1 MKTTNT
7 NNTIKAENEIL
18 EVPTFDVEF
27 AMEEPKEVAK
37 KTSKKEAPKAKA
49 EKPAKKEEAKAPS
62 KKTEK
67 KVAPKAEAK
76 KPEIKKVAKK
86 TEEKPVAKAEKKTS
100 KKEVAPK
107 SETKPVA
114 KKGKGKNKP
123 LVFDS
128 VTPAA
133 QYLSDLLG
141 LKITN
146 SKDCIYKALRGNG
159 KTHNFNVSKN
169 EENKIVL
176 EPIAC

>member
-27 AMEEPKEVAK
+27 ATEEPKAASK
-37 KTSKKEAPKAKA
+37 KSSKKEAPKAKA
-49 EKPAKKEEAKAPS
+49 EKTAKKEEKKA
-62 KKTEK
+62 
-67 KVAPKAEAK
+67 APKAEAK
-76 KPEIKKVAKK
+76 KPETKK
-86 TEEKPVAKAEKKTS
+86 TTKKAEAKPVAKAEKKTS
-100 KKEVAPK
+100 KKEAAPK
-107 SETKPVA
+107 AETKPVA

-133 QYLSDLLG
+133 QYLTDLLV

-159 KTHNFNVSKN
+159 KTHDFNVSKN

-176 EPIAC
+176 DPIA